1 MSAAIGSDNKGYF
14 VSKNQPGL
22 QHSDPL
28 KSSNS

>member
-1 MSAAIGSDNKGYF
+1 MSAAIGRGNKGYC

-28 KSSNS
+28 KSLDS